1 MHQPHSRPYS
11 IHHSIHQ
18 KTLFL
23 VATGVLAATPMAVT
37 AQPADS
43 QMQLQEIVVTARKRE
58 ESLQRVPVAVSV
70 IDQSMLDNNVTDSL
84 TKIGELAPQVSL
96 SQGGS
101 GTGAVITVRG
111 VSSASNDAG
120 LDQSV
125 AVELDNVPIS
135 RGQIISASMYDL
147 QQVQI
152 LQGPQALFFGKN
164 SPAGVIS
171 LKSADPTDTFEGYAT
186 AGYEIEAEERI
197 LEGAISGPLTDTLKA
212 RLAFRGS
219 SMDGWLKNV
228 AQPTTDVV
236 NPAVTVPGAVHG
248 RELPNEDL
256 FGARLTLLWTPTE
269 DFEANLK
276 VAINDQERNAGNA
289 SSEPFCI
296 GGKTQPVIRGT
307 VPIPGGDCA
316 KNRQTAHGAVAPV
329 YAVNIPNSNNGV
341 PYFDSDF
348 QFGSLTLTKRLDDYT
363 LTSTTGYYDQTVQQ
377 MSVSDWSPYASIWA
391 ASREEYDLFTQEL
404 RLSSEFDGPLNF
416 MVGAY
421 YESFDREFFNSAD
434 LGHVFDAGSQSYAA
448 VMMSANNDGD
458 YWSMFGQINWEF
470 IENFE
475 LAVGARYSDDQKD
488 TTIVDVVENPAFGG
502 ILYDEGVPLSSS
514 FDDEDL
520 SPEVTL
526 SWYPSE
532 DQTFYVAY
540 KTGYKAGGI
549 SNPFL
554 PSPTSTPANI
564 QFKPEEAKG
573 FEAGWKATLLDRRLR
588 LDLVAYTYNYQ
599 DLQVVSYNSQTIS
612 FTINNAASADIEGVQ
627 GSFEWLALEDLTLRG
642 NFGINS
648 AEYDSYPI
656 AQCYPGQTA
665 ATGCVGGVQNLADQ
679 PLLRAPDLTWSLGF
693 DYSPDLFAG
702 WDTTLSFQA
711 SHSDAFETA
720 TDNAPAGHQENFWL
734 LNAAL
739 RVGPA
744 DGRYDITLLARNLT
758 DEYYMLNSNG
768 WSGASRGATIVTDQQ
783 VGFFNR
789 PREVILQGTVRF

>member
-1 MHQPHSRPYS
+1 MSKKHSQLKLKHPM
-11 IHHSIHQ
+11 Q
-18 KTLFL
+18 CLL
-23 VATGVLAATPMAVT
+23 LTGAVFSACPAVVMA
-37 AQPADS
+37 QDS
-43 QMQLQEIVVTARKRE
+43 KDELQLQEIVVTARKRE

-70 IDQSMLDNNVTDSL
+70 IDQSVLENNISDSL

-101 GTGAVITVRG
+101 GTGAVITIRG

-125 AVELDNVPIS
+125 AIEVDGVPIS

-147 QQVQI
+147 EQVQV

-186 AGYEIEAEERI
+186 AGYETEAEERI
-197 LEGAISGPLTDTLKA
+197 LEGAVSGPLTDTLKA

-219 SMDGWLKNV
+219 SMDGWIKNV
-228 AQPTTDVV
+228 AQPQTDII
-236 NPAVTVPGAVHG
+236 NPLVTDPGAVHG
-248 RELPNEDL
+248 GELPNEDI

-276 VAINDQERNAGNA
+276 LAINDQERNAGNS

-307 VPIPGGDCA
+307 VPIPGGDCG
-316 KNRQTAHGAVAPV
+316 KNQQTSHGAVAPV
-329 YAVNIPNSNNGV
+329 YAANIPYSNNGV

-348 QFGSLTLTKRLDDYT
+348 QFGSLTLTKKLEAYT

-377 MSVSDWSPYASIWA
+377 MSVSDWSPYATIWA

-404 RLSSEFDGPLNF
+404 RLASEFDGPLNF

-434 LGHVFDAGSQSYAA
+434 LNHVFDAGSQSYAA
-448 VMMSANNDGD
+448 VMMSADNDGN
-458 YWSMFGQINWEF
+458 YWSVFGQVNWE
-470 IENFE
+470 ITEELE
-475 LAVGARYSDDQKD
+475 LAVGARYSDDEKD
-488 TTIVDVVENPAFGG
+488 TTIVDVVENPAFAG
-502 ILYDEGVPLSSS
+502 ILFDEGVPLRSG
-514 FDDEDL
+514 FDDENL

-526 SWYPSE
+526 SWYPNE
-532 DQTFYVAY
+532 DHTFYVAY

-554 PSPTSTPANI
+554 PANAATPANI

-573 FEAGWKATLLDRRLR
+573 FEAGWKASLLDRRLR

-612 FTINNAASADIEGVQ
+612 FTINNAASADIEGLQ

-642 NFGINS
+642 NFGLNN

-656 AQCYPGQTA
+656 AQCYPGQTPA
-665 ATGCVGGVQNLADQ
+665 QGCVGGVQNLADQ
-679 PLLRAPDLTWSLGF
+679 DLLRAPDLTYSLGF
-693 DYSPDLFAG
+693 DYSPSLLAG
-702 WDTTLSFQA
+702 WDTTLSFQTTH
-711 SHSDAFETA
+711 SHSFETA
-720 TDNAPAGHQENFWL
+720 TDNSPAGHQDDFWL
-734 LNAAL
+734 VNAAL
-739 RVGPA
+739 RVGPS

-758 DEYYMLNSNG
+758 NEYYMLNSNG